1 MGSVIVAHG
10 LSCSTACGIFPDQE
24 SNLCPHHCQA
34 NYLSLSHQEALVV
47 IIMIAVD
54 IIDCLITSPPSHC
67 NYMRAETVCFF
78 CMIRAWTANTE
89 LVLDKYTVS
98 EWISQ
103 ISSKMNVF
111 LGELIEYL
119 SHSDWVKGIWLVP
132 EEAKYK
138 WEEGRS
144 GVQSIWRAGLCTAP
158 GSSVTCSLLE
168 EGNGNPL
175 QYSCLENPRDRGA
188 GGLPSMGSH
197 RVGHNWNNLAAAAA
211 AAAHSWDKR
220 GFQGR

>member
-1 MGSVIVAHG
+1 MGLVAPQHVGSSQTKNQTCVPIIVRRIIYHWA
-10 LSCSTACGIFPDQE
+10 TR
-24 SNLCPHHCQA
+24 
-34 NYLSLSHQEALVV
+34 EALVV
-47 IIMIAVD
+47 IIMIVVD
-54 IIDCLITSPPSHC
+54 IIDCLITSPPPNR
-67 NYMRAETVCFF
+67 NYMRAEIVCFF
-78 CMIRAWTANTE
+78 CMIRAWPANTK

-119 SHSDWVKGIWLVP
+119 SHSDWVKGIWLVL

-158 GSSVTCSLLE
+158 GFSVTCSLLG

-175 QYSCLENPRDRGA
+175 QYSCLENLRDRGA
-188 GGLPSMGSH
+188 
-197 RVGHNWNNLAAAAA
+197 WWAAVYGVAQ
-211 AAAHSWDKR
+211 SWTWLKQLSSSSSSLLR
-220 GFQGR
+220 